1 MWKAALHCADG
12 WRGGSSGLQTAGPQ
26 RINRI
31 KQRFPRGSN
40 QYEGRSFCGFLQ
52 TFRRHIMTKQSQ
64 HICRTLDHI
73 ASGSINTRH
82 PGITQKLI
90 ILRGDDAAR
99 DNLDIRPSI
108 IAQQIDE
115 RSEEH
120 TSELQSLMRISYAVF
135 CLKKKKQH
143 KNTHDT

>member
-73 ASGSINTRH
+73 
-82 PGITQKLI
+82 
-90 ILRGDDAAR
+90 
-99 DNLDIRPSI
+99 
-108 IAQQIDE
+108 

-120 TSELQSLMRISYAVF
+120 TSELQSLMRNSSAVL
-135 CLKKKKQH
+135 CSKKKKQ
-143 KNTHDT
+143 THII

>member
-1 MWKAALHCADG
+1 
-12 WRGGSSGLQTAGPQ
+12 
-26 RINRI
+26 
-31 KQRFPRGSN
+31 
-40 QYEGRSFCGFLQ
+40 
-52 TFRRHIMTKQSQ
+52 MTKQSQ

-90 ILRGDDAAR
+90 TLRGDDAAR

-115 RSEEH
+115 LRNQCLVTGSQTGCADHVDVLFQREIERLLRRLEQGSAYRSQEH
-120 TSELQSLMRISYAVF
+120 TSELKSLMRISYAVF
-135 CLKKKKQH
+135 CLKKKK
-143 KNTHDT
+143 T